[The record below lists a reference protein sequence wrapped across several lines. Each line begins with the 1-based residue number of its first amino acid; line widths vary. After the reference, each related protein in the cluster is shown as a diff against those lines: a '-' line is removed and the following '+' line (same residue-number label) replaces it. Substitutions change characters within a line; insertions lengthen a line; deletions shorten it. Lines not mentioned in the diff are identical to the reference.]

1 MRSRRYIAVLLTLLA
16 LTLVGCRP
24 KGILHSWEMRDLLV
38 DLHKTDALLQTK
50 CPTCSNETKA
60 IYYAQVLA
68 AHGVTQAQFDSCLAW
83 YTAHPQLFDKI
94 YPKVLKELDKEREAF
109 LALHPEYAEVAFTDE
124 GLQVTGDSLPV
135 FTRREMDS
143 ILWVAAHGYVNSWNP
158 LTLPPDTSVH
168 DFIDEFF
175 PQLRIS
181 SSGVVDTLETGVG
194 VSEVAHD

>member
-1 MRSRRYIAVLLTLLA
+1 MCSRRYIAVLLTLLA

-24 KGILHSWEMRDLLV
+24 KGILTSREMRHLLV

-50 CPTCSNETKA
+50 CSGCSNETRA

-68 AHGVTQAQFDSCLAW
+68 DHGVTQAQFDSCLAW

-94 YPKVLKELDKEREAF
+94 YPKVIAELEKERDAF
-109 LALHPEYAEVAFTDE
+109 LVLHPEYAEVAVTDE

-135 FTRREMDS
+135 FTRRELDS
-143 ILWVAAHGYVNSWNP
+143 VFWVAAHGYVNSWNP
-158 LTLPPDTSVH
+158 LILPQDTSVH

-181 SSGVVDTLETGVG
+181 CGGVIDTLETGVG